1 MSIAVDIFFVR
12 TQGNPMREP
21 IAQRGIVNYPFLFEL
36 EAIVGVD
43 GHNQNVKP
51 PSKKFV
57 STKKVS

>member
-1 MSIAVDIFFVR
+1 
-12 TQGNPMREP
+12 MREP